1 MAVLD
6 FPSNP
11 TTGTVYVGTNDVTYT
26 FDGVKWLG
34 QAQKGSQGFQGLQGL
49 RGVQGHQG
57 VQGYQGI
64 QGSQGYQGFQGIQGF
79 QGHQGVQGHQGIQG
93 AQGFQGIDGI
103 QGHQGVQGSQGI
115 SGLSIVI
122 QNGTGTQVTQEVNTW
137 TVWSVADLDTVV
149 SYGNTTDNTISI
161 TNNTQSVSTESG
173 ALTVV
178 GGVGIGGKLYVG
190 NSLVIN
196 QVQESF
202 IGIEN
207 ATDIVDHDTS
217 LSKVFNHTS
226 ISNTFTVN
234 LTNLTLDSGYSTI
247 LILLLNQG
255 VTAYI
260 PTQLSIDNNYQNINW
275 QGGVVPLGVPNSID
289 VLSFTLLNTGN
300 INSCTVLGQVV
311 SFG

>member
-1 MAVLD
+1 MALD

-11 TTGTVYVGTNDVTYT
+11 TTGTVYIGTNDVTYT
-26 FDGVKWLG
+26 YDGVKWLG

-49 RGVQGHQG
+49 RGIQGHQG
-57 VQGYQGI
+57 VQGHQGI
-64 QGSQGYQGFQGIQGF
+64 QGSQGYQGFQGLQGIQGI
-79 QGHQGVQGHQGIQG
+79 QGVQGHQGIQG
-93 AQGFQGIDGI
+93 AQGFQGINGI
-103 QGHQGVQGSQGI
+103 QGHQGVQGNQGI

-161 TNNTQSVSTESG
+161 TNSTQSSSTDSG

-207 ATDIVDHDTS
+207 ATGIVDHDTS

-234 LTNLTLDSGYSTI
+234 LTNLTLNSGYSTI
-247 LILLLNQG
+247 VILLLNQG

-260 PTQLSIDNNYQNINW
+260 PTQLSINNNVQTINW
-275 QGGVVPLGVPNSID
+275 QGGIIPLGVPNSID